1 MTVRAADRDTVAV
14 IGFAGRFPQAD
25 SVSRLWDALLQGR
38 ELISHYDRDQL
49 AALGAPETV
58 LGDEQFVGAFG
69 ALDDIEYFDAGLFG
83 YSRREAELTDP
94 QQRLLLECA
103 SHALDDAGY
112 GGFHGDCAV
121 FASTGVSGYLLRHV
135 LGNDAQW
142 AGADQL
148 QLMLGNEK
156 DHASTRIAYK
166 LDLTGPAMT
175 VQTAC
180 SSSLV
185 AVHLATQSVLNGECD
200 LALAGAAT
208 VQLPD
213 VPGYRFSKH
222 GIFSPDGHCRPF
234 DASAHG
240 TVPAN
245 GVAMVVLK
253 RTDRA
258 IADGDTVHAV
268 IRGSA
273 LNNDGARKMGYSAPS
288 HEGQVSV
295 ISAALRAAD
304 VDPATIGYVEAHGTG
319 TEVGDVIEL
328 AALTEA
334 YRRHTDTS
342 GYCRI
347 GSLKGNAGHL
357 DAAAG
362 VSSLI
367 KTVLA
372 VRDGVIPAS
381 INCDVPHP
389 GFDWANSPFTV
400 NTETSPWE
408 AATGPRR
415 AAVSGFGMGGTNA
428 HVIVEQA
435 PEQARRQAPHAAAT
449 PRLVPVSGHTQEAV
463 EALSGDLAHCLA
475 EGAVD
480 VGDMAYTLAHG
491 RSTRRWRS
499 AVTGS
504 TSEEIAERLRSRR
517 PRLVP
522 KKAALTMLFPGQ
534 GQHCAGMA
542 AALYEAF
549 DTFREVFDECTKAA
563 EPLAGPTLRETLLG
577 TADPRTAEAAM
588 ASTRFAQPAL
598 FIVEYAL
605 ARQLRSW
612 GLHPRYLIGHS
623 IGEFAAAC
631 LAEVMSPQD
640 AVALVCARG
649 RLMDATAPAGM
660 LAVRAPEAACEPL
673 LPPTLTIAAVNGPNA
688 VVVAGADDDLDS
700 FAAKLTRQGITTRR
714 LSVERAFHSRFMDP
728 VLDEFREIAR
738 GFPYRRPRLRVIS
751 TLTGAP
757 VREYSADYWVRQLR
771 QRVRFADA
779 AAQAVAAQNPVL
791 LEVGPG
797 AALTGAVQ
805 SFAADAHPTA
815 VLAMPQR
822 GRQHEAPTALL
833 DAAGVLWESGVDL
846 DLGALST
853 APGRRVPLPAYPFS
867 RERYWLDAGP
877 CLPQPSDPEPPRPA
891 DAGPKAPVPKAPVP
905 QAPVPQADREDPDVL
920 ARVVGIWQRLL
931 GAGDLGPDSDFFEL
945 GGDSLTAVRLLAAL
959 NRDLGVTL
967 DLADVL
973 EERTI
978 ARQTSAIRQ
987 RLAQS

>member
-1 MTVRAADRDTVAV
+1 MTVRADGRETVAV
-14 IGFAGRFPQAD
+14 IGFAGRFPQAG
-25 SVSRLWDALLQGR
+25 SVPQLWDALLQGR
-38 ELISHYDRDQL
+38 ELITHYDREQL

-69 ALDDIEYFDAGLFG
+69 ALDDIEYFDADLFG

-103 SHALDDAGY
+103 WHALDDAGY

-121 FASTGVSGYLLRHV
+121 FASTSVSGYLLRHV
-135 LGNDAQW
+135 LGNAAEW

-148 QLMLGNEK
+148 QLVLGNEK

-166 LDLTGPAMT
+166 LGLTGPAMT

-185 AVHLATQSVLNGECD
+185 AVHLAAQSILNGECD

-213 VPGYRFSKH
+213 VPGYQFSKH
-222 GIFSPDGHCRPF
+222 GIFSPDGHCKPF
-234 DASAHG
+234 DQSARG

-273 LNNDGARKMGYSAPS
+273 VNNDGARKMGYSAPS
-288 HEGQVSV
+288 HEGQVAV

-319 TEVGDVIEL
+319 TEVGDVIEMV
-328 AALTEA
+328 ALTEA
-334 YRRHTDTS
+334 FRRHTDQS
-342 GYCRI
+342 GYCKI
-347 GSLKGNAGHL
+347 GSLKGNTGHL

-362 VSSLI
+362 VSALI

-372 VRDGVIPAS
+372 VREAVIPPS

-389 GFDWANSPFTV
+389 GFDWADSPFTV
-400 NTETSPWE
+400 NTEASPWE
-408 AATGPRR
+408 ASTGPRR
-415 AAVSGFGMGGTNA
+415 AAVSGFGMGGTNV

-435 PEQARRQAPHAAAT
+435 PESASRPAGHALGG
-449 PRLVPVSGHTQEAV
+449 PRLIPVSGHIQEAV
-463 EALSGDLAHCLA
+463 DVLSGDLARCL
-475 EGAVD
+475 EDGTVD
-480 VGDMAYTLAHG
+480 AGDMAYTLAHG
-491 RSTRRWRS
+491 RSTMRWRS
-499 AVTGS
+499 AVIGS
-504 TSEEIAERLRSRR
+504 DTEEIGARLRTHR
-517 PRLVP
+517 PRQAP

-534 GQHCAGMA
+534 GQHYAGMA
-542 AALYEAF
+542 SNLYEAF

-563 EPLAGPTLRETLLG
+563 EPLAGLTLREAMLG

-605 ARQLRSW
+605 ACQLQSW
-612 GLHPRYLIGHS
+612 GVHPRYLVGHS

-640 AVALVCARG
+640 AVTLVCARG
-649 RLMDATAPAGM
+649 RLMDNTAPAGM
-660 LAVRAPEAACEPL
+660 LAVRASEAVCEAL
-673 LPPTLTIAAVNGPNA
+673 LPSTLTIAAVNGPSA
-688 VVVAGADDDLDS
+688 TVVAGGDDDLNS
-700 FAAKLTRQGITTRR
+700 FAADLARQGITTRR

-728 VLDEFREIAR
+728 VLDEFREIAA
-738 GFPYRRPRLRVIS
+738 GFHYRKPRIRVIS
-751 TLTGAP
+751 TLTGDP
-757 VREYSADYWVRQLR
+757 VGEYSADYWVRQLR

-779 AAQAVAAQNPVL
+779 ASRAVATQNPVL

-805 SFAADAHPTA
+805 SFATGAQATA
-815 VLAMPQR
+815 VLTMPQR
-822 GRQHEAPTALL
+822 GQQHEAPTALL
-833 DAAGVLWESGVDL
+833 EAAGVLWESGIDL
-846 DLGALST
+846 DLGALCAGT
-853 APGRRVPLPAYPFS
+853 GRRVSLPEYPFS
-867 RERYWLDAGP
+867 RERHWLDAT
-877 CLPQPSDPEPPRPA
+877 PSAQDRSVAEPPLPA
-891 DAGPKAPVPKAPVP
+891 DDGPKAPEQ
-905 QAPVPQADREDPDVL
+905 QAGRQDPDV
-920 ARVVGIWQRLL
+920 VGRLTEIWQRLL
-931 GAGDLGPDSDFFEL
+931 GAGELGLDSDFFEL
-945 GGDSLTAVRLLAAL
+945 GGDSLTAVRLIAAIK
-959 NRDLGVTL
+959 RDLGVTL
-967 DLADVL
+967 NLTDVL
-973 EERTI
+973 EEPSI
-978 ARQTSAIRQ
+978 ARQASTIRQ
-987 RLAQS
+987 RLTTS

>member
-1 MTVRAADRDTVAV
+1 MTVRADGHDSVAV

-25 SVSRLWDALLQGR
+25 SVPRLWDALLQGR
-38 ELISHYDRDQL
+38 ELITHYDRDQL
-49 AALGAPETV
+49 AALGAPEAV

-69 ALDDIEYFDAGLFG
+69 ALDDIESFDADLFG

-103 SHALDDAGY
+103 WHALDDAGY

-121 FASTGVSGYLLRHV
+121 FASTSVSGYLLRHV
-135 LGNDAQW
+135 LGNAAEW

-148 QLMLGNEK
+148 QLVLGNEK

-166 LDLTGPAMT
+166 LDLTGPALT

-185 AVHLATQSVLNGECD
+185 AVHLATQSILNGECD

-208 VQLPD
+208 VQLPE
-213 VPGYRFSKH
+213 VPGYQFSKH

-234 DASAHG
+234 DESAHG

-288 HEGQVSV
+288 HDGQVAV

-334 YRRHTDTS
+334 YRRHTDAS
-342 GYCRI
+342 GYCKI

-372 VRDGVIPAS
+372 VREGVIPAS

-400 NTETSPWE
+400 NTESSPWE

-415 AAVSGFGMGGTNA
+415 AAVSGFGMGGTNV

-435 PEQARRQAPHAAAT
+435 PESASRPEPRAAGG

-463 EALSGDLAHCLA
+463 EALSADLAGRLE
-475 EGAVD
+475 EGTVD
-480 VGDMAYTLAHG
+480 AGDMAHTLAHG
-491 RSTRRWRS
+491 RRTLRWRS

-504 TSEEIAERLRSRR
+504 TSAEIAERLRGSR

-534 GQHCAGMA
+534 GQHYPGMA
-542 AALYEAF
+542 ANLYEAF

-563 EPLAGPTLRETLLG
+563 DPLAGPTLRETLLG
-577 TADPRTAEAAM
+577 TADPGVAEAAM

-612 GLHPRYLIGHS
+612 GVHPRYLVGHS

-649 RLMDATAPAGM
+649 RLMDATTRAGM
-660 LAVRAPEAACEPL
+660 LAVRTSEAACEAL
-673 LPPTLTIAAVNGPNA
+673 LPPTLTIAAVNGPSA

-700 FAAKLTRQGITTRR
+700 FAADLARQGITTRR
-714 LSVERAFHSRFMDP
+714 LSVERAFHSPFMDP
-728 VLDEFREIAR
+728 VLDEFREIAE
-738 GFPYRRPRLRVIS
+738 GFRYRKPRLRVIS

-771 QRVRFADA
+771 QRVRFAEA
-779 AAQAVAAQNPVL
+779 AAHAVAAQNPVL

-805 SFAADAHPTA
+805 SFATDARPSA
-815 VLAMPQR
+815 VLTMPQP

-833 DAAGVLWESGVDL
+833 EAAGVLWESGVDL
-846 DLGALST
+846 DLGALGA

-867 RERYWLDAGP
+867 RERHWLDARP
-877 CLPQPSDPEPPRPA
+877 SVPQPAVPEPTRAA
-891 DAGPKAPVPKAPVP
+891 DEGPKAPA
-905 QAPVPQADREDPDVL
+905 PQADRHEPDVL
-920 ARVVGIWQRLL
+920 GRVVQIWQRLL

-967 DLADVL
+967 DLTDVL

-978 ARQTSAIRQ
+978 ARQATAIRQ
-987 RLAQS
+987 LLDSPSARTEDH